1 VTGFKLTPLRWRA
14 IGIVLVLLLVIFA
27 AWRWS
32 ASREGAPGGR
42 HRGGAG
48 QPITVG
54 VAHVGRIDMPI
65 RLAAIGTVQPLTTAT
80 VRTQIAGT
88 LFSLHFTEG
97 QMVAKG
103 QLIAQIDPRPY
114 KLALAQARA
123 NLARDLAQRDMAA
136 TDLKRYQGL
145 LAQDS
150 IARQQV
156 ETQAATLKQL
166 DGTIGADRAAIG
178 TAALNLAY
186 TSIRAPVSGRIGL
199 RQVDIGNYVT
209 PSDTTG
215 LAVITQI
222 DPIDVTFSLPQNQI
236 ATLQARLASGGE
248 MPVNATD
255 STGAS
260 TLAQGRFLTLD
271 NQIDPTSGTVKAKA
285 RFGNGGGALF
295 PSQFVNVS
303 AEIGIVHQGLAVPVN
318 SVRHG
323 ANGDFVFVIQPDRT
337 VKLTLVKLGPSDGT
351 NIIVASG
358 LPQGAMV
365 VTDGADTLDDGA
377 SVTLPGKQGTGGGR
391 GGTGQ
396 PGGGHRHRH
405 GAGQ

>member
-1 VTGFKLTPLRWRA
+1 MTGFKLTSPRWRA

-32 ASREGAPGGR
+32 ASREGSSGGR
-42 HRGGAG
+42 HRGAG

-97 QMVAKG
+97 QMVTKG

-145 LAQDS
+145 LAQDL

-236 ATLQARLASGGE
+236 ATLQARLASGGD
-248 MPVNATD
+248 MPVSATD
-255 STGAS
+255 FTGPPRSPRAAS
-260 TLAQGRFLTLD
+260 
-271 NQIDPTSGTVKAKA
+271 
-285 RFGNGGGALF
+285 
-295 PSQFVNVS
+295 
-303 AEIGIVHQGLAVPVN
+303 
-318 SVRHG
+318 
-323 ANGDFVFVIQPDRT
+323 
-337 VKLTLVKLGPSDGT
+337 
-351 NIIVASG
+351 
-358 LPQGAMV
+358 
-365 VTDGADTLDDGA
+365 
-377 SVTLPGKQGTGGGR
+377 
-391 GGTGQ
+391 
-396 PGGGHRHRH
+396 
-405 GAGQ
+405 